1 MAPLPLSWLLCSLH
15 GHCCGWSCHFLA
27 PLWRI
32 LPLLDVYWAIPAD
45 QKRFLFSHL
54 LAIGFVLFLHPLF
67 LVPPY
72 FIVPLLPT
80 MSLPPLP
87 RLADGVRRMS
97 RATWVTRDGITQ
109 IFNRWRPPRPPRF
122 NNSDSISDPGG
133 SFESDVDE
141 DEVDFSLGV
150 ETLGFDWV
158 EWDDDE
164 RNYALFVNREF
175 FQSAVVMETTLNHRL
190 ATVENAILA
199 ALIGQRLPVPHV
211 VTETITKAF
220 AESRVEVAR
229 LFYTHRNLF
238 K

>member
-1 MAPLPLSWLLCSLH
+1 
-15 GHCCGWSCHFLA
+15 
-27 PLWRI
+27 
-32 LPLLDVYWAIPAD
+32 
-45 QKRFLFSHL
+45 
-54 LAIGFVLFLHPLF
+54 
-67 LVPPY
+67 
-72 FIVPLLPT
+72 
-80 MSLPPLP
+80 MSLP

-109 IFNRWRPPRPPRF
+109 IFNRWRPPRPPHL
-122 NNSDSISDPGG
+122 NHSDSNSDTGG

-141 DEVDFSLGV
+141 DEVDFSLGA

-158 EWDDDE
+158 QWDDDE

-175 FQSAVVMETTLNHRL
+175 YQSAVVMETKLNHRL
-190 ATVENAILA
+190 ATVENAILG
-199 ALIGQRLPVPHV
+199 ALIGQRLPVPHA

-229 LFYTHRNLF
+229 LFYSHRNLF

>member
-1 MAPLPLSWLLCSLH
+1 
-15 GHCCGWSCHFLA
+15 
-27 PLWRI
+27 
-32 LPLLDVYWAIPAD
+32 
-45 QKRFLFSHL
+45 
-54 LAIGFVLFLHPLF
+54 
-67 LVPPY
+67 
-72 FIVPLLPT
+72 
-80 MSLPPLP
+80 MSLP

-109 IFNRWRPPRPPRF
+109 IFNRWRPPRPPSF
-122 NNSDSISDPGG
+122 NDSDSDPGG
-133 SFESDVDE
+133 SFKSDVDE
-141 DEVDFSLGV
+141 DEVSFSFGV
-150 ETLGFDWV
+150 ETLSFDWV

-164 RNYALFVNREF
+164 RNYSLFVNREF
-175 FQSAVVMETTLNHRL
+175 FQSAVVMETKLNHRL

-199 ALIGQRLPVPHV
+199 ALIGPRLPVPHV